1 MYTHFKV
8 IRKFNIIVFCLF
20 RETAL
25 LVDPENSSSAAK
37 QWVGLVV
44 GELQYTVGGRGG
56 GLALDRVK
64 SIKSLLGMKGLN
76 FLCSAQLP
84 CNIMQLLDLN

>member
-1 MYTHFKV
+1 MTNCASIAFSHHFFK
-8 IRKFNIIVFCLF
+8 KPFP

-44 GELQYTVGGRGG
+44 GEL
-56 GLALDRVK
+56 
-64 SIKSLLGMKGLN
+64 
-76 FLCSAQLP
+76 F
-84 CNIMQLLDLN
+84 